1 MAGDCPV
8 DGDFLHV
15 PSFLAV
21 VAAFQ
26 DGRSV
31 SAGEARRAVGCVGEF
46 LGQFLCRLAVTDVVA
61 AVTVGGD
68 GIQAIIAQAAGDKHD
83 FSRRSN
89 FIIYKFFLIRINLCY
104 CLIFFLI
111 HYKYFHV
118 FWISFIKCLIVVRSR
133 WLICKEPIFFSII
146 SIFFEQFAIWYRHDF
161 HKQFQIINFVYI
173 Q

>member
-89 FIIYKFFLIRINLCY
+89 SQSDIDMIFINNSKSLILY
-104 CLIFFLI
+104 IFN
-111 HYKYFHV
+111 KYE
-118 FWISFIKCLIVVRSR
+118 IK
-133 WLICKEPIFFSII
+133 
-146 SIFFEQFAIWYRHDF
+146 
-161 HKQFQIINFVYI
+161 
-173 Q
+173 

>member
-8 DGDFLHV
+8 
-15 PSFLAV
+15 
-21 VAAFQ
+21 

-89 FIIYKFFLIRINLCY
+89 FIIYKFFLMQINLRY
-104 CLIFFLI
+104 CLIFFGIMQNSLVARFSE
-111 HYKYFHV
+111 YFKY
-118 FWISFIKCLIVVRSR
+118 
-133 WLICKEPIFFSII
+133 
-146 SIFFEQFAIWYRHDF
+146 
-161 HKQFQIINFVYI
+161 
-173 Q
+173 

>member
-46 LGQFLCRLAVTDVVA
+46 LVVA

-68 GIQAIIAQAAGDKHD
+68 GIQAIIAQASGDKHD

-118 FWISFIKCLIVVRSR
+118 FY
-133 WLICKEPIFFSII
+133 IC
-146 SIFFEQFAIWYRHDF
+146 FEFLLS
-161 HKQFQIINFVYI
+161 NV
-173 Q
+173 

>member
-46 LGQFLCRLAVTDVVA
+46 LGQFLCRPAVTDVVA

-68 GIQAIIAQAAGDKHD
+68 GIQAIIAQAAEDKHD

-118 FWISFIKCLIVVRSR
+118 FY
-133 WLICKEPIFFSII
+133 IC
-146 SIFFEQFAIWYRHDF
+146 FEFLLS
-161 HKQFQIINFVYI
+161 NV
-173 Q
+173 

>member
-1 MAGDCPV
+1 MNSPGTVSSMAGDCPV

-118 FWISFIKCLIVVRSR
+118 FY
-133 WLICKEPIFFSII
+133 IC
-146 SIFFEQFAIWYRHDF
+146 FEFLLS
-161 HKQFQIINFVYI
+161 NV
-173 Q
+173 

>member
-68 GIQAIIAQAAGDKHD
+68 GIQAIIAQASGDKHD

-89 FIIYKFFLIRINLCY
+89 FIIYKFF
-104 CLIFFLI
+104 
-111 HYKYFHV
+111 
-118 FWISFIKCLIVVRSR
+118 
-133 WLICKEPIFFSII
+133 
-146 SIFFEQFAIWYRHDF
+146 
-161 HKQFQIINFVYI
+161 
-173 Q
+173 